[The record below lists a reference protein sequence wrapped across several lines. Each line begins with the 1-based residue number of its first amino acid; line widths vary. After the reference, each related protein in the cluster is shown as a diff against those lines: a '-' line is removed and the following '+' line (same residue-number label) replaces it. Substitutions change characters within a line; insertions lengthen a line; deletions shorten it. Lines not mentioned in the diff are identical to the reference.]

1 MAISKSEAPTLVDV
15 AREADVSL
23 RTASHVLNNSKNVSE
38 EKAVRVRQAMERL
51 GYRANELARGL
62 KAQRSAAIGMIV
74 PNLSD
79 PFTANA
85 VHGLQEVARANG
97 YVVIL
102 ASSGGD
108 VRHGAI

>member
-1 MAISKSEAPTLVDV
+1 
-15 AREADVSL
+15 
-23 RTASHVLNNSKNVSE
+23 
-38 EKAVRVRQAMERL
+38 
-51 GYRANELARGL
+51 
-62 KAQRSAAIGMIV
+62 MIV

-85 VHGLQEVARANG
+85 VHGFQEAARGNG

-108 VRHGAI
+108 VDLERSEVEI